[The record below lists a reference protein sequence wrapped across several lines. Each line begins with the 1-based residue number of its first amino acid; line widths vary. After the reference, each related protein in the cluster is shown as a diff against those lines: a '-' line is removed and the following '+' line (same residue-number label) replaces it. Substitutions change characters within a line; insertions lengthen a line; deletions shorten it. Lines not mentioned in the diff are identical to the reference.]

1 MVMDGYKKYYTL
13 LGSIRSI
20 WSFLHLFVSHCFC
33 ISDRRGSIAPLEHR
47 LEAALKI
54 VLEAANQLVLVQWH
68 NAANLQQHH
77 VRVTSVLQHSFK
89 ETVFYPKQK
98 QHEGLDGHGSPD
110 NATKET
116 MAADQNPRVQVVIAE
131 R

>member
-1 MVMDGYKKYYTL
+1 MVVFA
-13 LGSIRSI
+13 S
-20 WSFLHLFVSHCFC
+20 VCFC

-47 LEAALKI
+47 LKAALKV

-89 ETVFYPKQK
+89 ETVFYPEQK

>member
-1 MVMDGYKKYYTL
+1 MKV
-13 LGSIRSI
+13 
-20 WSFLHLFVSHCFC
+20 
-33 ISDRRGSIAPLEHR
+33 
-47 LEAALKI
+47 

-116 MAADQNPRVQVVIAE
+116 VAADQHPRVQVVIAA
-131 R
+131 RRRLCGNFGKILGNR

>member
-1 MVMDGYKKYYTL
+1 MVVFA
-13 LGSIRSI
+13 SVCIS
-20 WSFLHLFVSHCFC
+20 LFF

-47 LEAALKI
+47 LKAALKV

-77 VRVTSVLQHSFK
+77 VRVTSVLQHSFE